1 MKNLQHTLWVEK
13 YRPVTLENYVCDKDL
28 KKKIE
33 SYIEKNDIPHLL
45 LYGPPGTGKTTLAK
59 NILASNL
66 NCTTLYINAS
76 SENGIDTI
84 RDNVNKFS
92 KSASFKPLKVVILDE
107 ADHLTSAA
115 QASLRNIMETYSK
128 NTRFILTCNY
138 VDKISDPIMSRC
150 SSILLTPPSKADIA
164 RHIYNILLSEQIE
177 FEITDLKDVVENMYP
192 DIRRM
197 INFVD
202 NASIDGQL
210 VMGNAIQSSNYIENV
225 MEELKKPTTS
235 SWESIRQIIADN
247 SVTYFEPLYTYLY
260 KHIDDYDQ
268 GKTLEIMPVIGD
280 HLFKHTT
287 IVDKEIN
294 VMTMFSEILR
304 IIK

>member
-1 MKNLQHTLWVEK
+1 
-13 YRPVTLENYVCDKDL
+13 
-28 KKKIE
+28 
-33 SYIEKNDIPHLL
+33 
-45 LYGPPGTGKTTLAK
+45 
-59 NILASNL
+59 
-66 NCTTLYINAS
+66 
-76 SENGIDTI
+76 
-84 RDNVNKFS
+84 
-92 KSASFKPLKVVILDE
+92 
-107 ADHLTSAA
+107 
-115 QASLRNIMETYSK
+115 
-128 NTRFILTCNY
+128 
-138 VDKISDPIMSRC
+138 
-150 SSILLTPPSKADIA
+150 
-164 RHIYNILLSEQIE
+164 
-177 FEITDLKDVVENMYP
+177 
-192 DIRRM
+192 
-197 INFVD
+197 
-202 NASIDGQL
+202 
-210 VMGNAIQSSNYIENV
+210 